1 MVGIVQRLDAVTL
14 AEGHCETSPDRN
26 RISLAAGQ
34 KCAQGCCE
42 SNISKNVS
50 VQNMKV
56 LSEGFASNIVWGSVV
71 KNVPVGNVN
80 GRCTLET
87 GTGVYSACPPNP
99 LGEGKANAEIVNIL
113 DDAFRELGV
122 CFNVV
127 LFAGNCGVDTTFLP
141 FLNDSVS
148 CCHKEDQGG
157 VRSSHFINATVSC
170 AAWTDEEQ
178 MINHTG
184 AVEGITNHQEKCYQ
198 EFENSMGC
206 KITRPP
212 MNALECG
219 LADPT
224 QTYISRSLE
233 DVKASIKN
241 YSYDSEKLVEFC
253 ICHRQS
259 HTDPILT
266 DDSLPEWL
274 KIYVQK
280 NSDKLPDNATIENVL
295 SLLGSN
301 SVKARCKKNNC
312 TTIELMKNALETGA
326 ANSDRTVKDIN
337 QLGGSRGGSANTNK
351 QNTARAINLEG
362 AGSRGGS
369 ANTDKQ
375 NTARAINLEKA
386 REILGSRNKTR
397 KSLVKDIDFSKK
409 GVGQTAGKLYNPFKT
424 NFYTFHSKVLLVL
437 SAEMNWQVRF
447 SYHGTQRSYGTFATK
462 EKAALANEAARKY
475 LNRTRNDKLTV
486 REIKTNVTR
495 AIAVAQKAAEDEESD
510 SV

>member
-1 MVGIVQRLDAVTL
+1 MVDIVQRLDAVTL
-14 AEGHCETSPDRN
+14 AEGHCETSPDRD

-56 LSEGFASNIVWGSVV
+56 LSNGFASNIVWGSVV
-71 KNVPVGNVN
+71 ENVPVANVN

-87 GTGVYSACPPNP
+87 GTGIGYSACPPNP
-99 LGEGKANAEIVNIL
+99 MEEGKANAKIVNIL
-113 DDAFRELGV
+113 DDAFHELGV

-127 LFAGNCGVDTTFLP
+127 LFAGDCGIKTTFLP

-170 AAWTDEEQ
+170 TAWTDEEQ

-212 MNALECG
+212 MNALQCG

-224 QTYISRSLE
+224 QIFISHSLE

-241 YSYDSEKLVEFC
+241 YSYDSDKLVTFC
-253 ICHRQS
+253 VNHRYS
-259 HTDPILT
+259 HTKPVLT
-266 DDSLPEWL
+266 DDRLPEWL
-274 KIYVQK
+274 KLYVQK
-280 NSDKLPDNATIENVL
+280 NSKKLPNNATIFDIL

-301 SVKARCKKNNC
+301 SVKAQCKKKKC
-312 TTIELMKNALETGA
+312 TTKELMKM
-326 ANSDRTVKDIN
+326 V
-337 QLGGSRGGSANTNK
+337 
-351 QNTARAINLEG
+351 
-362 AGSRGGS
+362 
-369 ANTDKQ
+369 
-375 NTARAINLEKA
+375 LEKGA
-386 REILGSRNKTR
+386 ENLGCSVEDICRAGGENRLHPYFTNREKP
-397 KSLVKDIDFSKK
+397 SLVKGIDFSKT
-409 GVGQTAGKLYNPFKT
+409 GVNQARSGNWVSCATPSKQTYICFDSKLLL
-424 NFYTFHSKVLLVL
+424 YT
-437 SAEMNWQVRF
+437 QTVRF
-447 SYHGTQRSYGTFATK
+447 MYQDSFRWIGTFVTK

-475 LNRTRNDKLTV
+475 LDRTRNDKLTV
-486 REIKTNVTR
+486 REIETNITQ
-495 AIAVAQKAAEDEESD
+495 AIAAAQEAVEDEESD
-510 SV
+510 SD

>member
-1 MVGIVQRLDAVTL
+1 MTHISCTSFLVIPDTEIQKSIRAKHNTRLLDPSILKYHPVFTVFATLMVDIVQRHDAVTL

-56 LSEGFASNIVWGSVV
+56 LSNGFASNIVWGSVV
-71 KNVPVGNVN
+71 ENVPVANVN
-80 GRCTLET
+80 AYCTLET
-87 GTGVYSACPPNP
+87 GIGYSACPPNP
-99 LGEGKANAEIVNIL
+99 MEEGKANAKIVNIL

-127 LFAGNCGVDTTFLP
+127 LFTGDCGIKTTLLP
-141 FLNDSVS
+141 FLNASVS
-148 CCHKEDQGG
+148 CCHKEEQGG
-157 VRSSHFINATVSC
+157 VRSSHFINANVSC

-219 LADPT
+219 LADPK
-224 QTYISRSLE
+224 QIFISHSLE

-241 YSYDSEKLVEFC
+241 NSYDSEKLVAFC
-253 ICHRQS
+253 VRHRHS
-259 HTDPILT
+259 HTDPIHT

-280 NSDKLPDNATIENVL
+280 NSDKLPDNATIVDIL

-301 SVKARCKKNNC
+301 SVKAQCEKNNC
-312 TTIELMKNALETGA
+312 TATELTRKMRETAA
-326 ANSDRTVKDIN
+326 ANLGCTVEDISRS
-337 QLGGSRGGSANTNK
+337 GGLIGGLAD
-351 QNTARAINLEG
+351 
-362 AGSRGGS
+362 
-369 ANTDKQ
+369 TDKQ
-375 NTARAINLEKA
+375 KAARSINLEKA
-386 REILGSRNKTR
+386 REIGRRNKTR
-397 KSLVKDIDFSKK
+397 QSLVKDIDFNTLGVRNRSISDHKYEK
-409 GVGQTAGKLYNPFKT
+409 GDLRAGRWVSDTAT
-424 NFYTFHSKVLLVL
+424 
-437 SAEMNWQVRF
+437 
-447 SYHGTQRSYGTFATK
+447 
-462 EKAALANEAARKY
+462 
-475 LNRTRNDKLTV
+475 
-486 REIKTNVTR
+486 
-495 AIAVAQKAAEDEESD
+495 
-510 SV
+510 